1 MENAQTIL
9 IIFLSV
15 ALAVF
20 LTLGIIL
27 LSICIRISKHVER
40 ITENAE
46 AISDKAESLVEF
58 VEKAATPMALARVI
72 TGTVDHIFNRGKKSK
87 KGEE

>member
-9 IIFLSV
+9 VIFLSV
-15 ALAVF
+15 ALACF
-20 LTLGIIL
+20 LVSAIIL
-27 LSICIRISKHVER
+27 INICIKVAKHVER

-58 VEKAATPMALARVI
+58 VEKAATPMAIARLIASGVEN
-72 TGTVDHIFNRGKKSK
+72 VFNRSKSK
-87 KGEE
+87 KK